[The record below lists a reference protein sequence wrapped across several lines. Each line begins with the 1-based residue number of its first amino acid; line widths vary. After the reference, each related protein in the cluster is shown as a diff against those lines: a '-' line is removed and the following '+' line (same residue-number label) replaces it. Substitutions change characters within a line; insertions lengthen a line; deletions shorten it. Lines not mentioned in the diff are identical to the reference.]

1 MTEIAEFVKRVII
14 EKEPVEKVRVDV
26 AEFRRDYQKVHFCFE
41 NATEAYKY
49 IKIR

>member
-1 MTEIAEFVKRVII
+1 VID
-14 EKEPVEKVRVDV
+14 KDSAEKVKEDV
-26 AEFRRDYQKVHFCFE
+26 AAFRKDYQKVHFCFE